1 MTYGIYRLLTRLI
14 FIVISPIFLIYSG
27 ITGKHRAGLRQRLGC
42 YNNITPPP
50 AGTPV
55 IWLHGASV
63 GEVMAARI
71 LATKIKKEFPVTAL
85 ILSTVTEQGLK
96 IARKQFGEMANC
108 ILAPLDLPGGVA
120 RAVETIRPDIYI
132 CLETE
137 LWPNLLTRL
146 QNDPTRLFLLNGR
159 LSERSSRRYRWVKG
173 FSKKVLGGFDTIATI
188 TKGDKDRF
196 ISLGADENK
205 IIVTGNSKYDLP
217 EPPSPTASRT
227 NWRQRL
233 NLDDKQPVLIG
244 GSTHTGEEEM
254 LLEVFHN
261 LKNTLTDLVLIV
273 APRHITRLKEIQTM
287 LATRHT
293 DYDLFSAVK
302 RDGHRRN
309 IIVVDSI
316 GELAE
321 LYAAADVIFCGGSL
335 VPRGGH
341 NIMEAAIWGIPVF
354 YGPCMK
360 DFTDARQLLDGNGGI
375 MVDNHQEL
383 ADKIRELFLDPRL
396 YDKVA
401 SAARLT
407 ARSQQGAA
415 DQQLAP
421 VFDAI
426 RRICSNNATDN

>member
-14 FIVISPIFLIYSG
+14 FTLTCPVFLIYSG
-27 ITGKHRAGLRQRLGC
+27 ITGKHRAGLRQRLGF
-42 YNNITPPP
+42 YSDIKPAP
-50 AGTPV
+50 AGRPV

-63 GEVMAARI
+63 GEVMAAKI
-71 LATKIKKEFPVTAL
+71 LATRIKTEFPDTELV
-85 ILSTVTEQGLK
+85 LSTVTEQGLK
-96 IARKQFGEMANC
+96 IAQKQFGEMANC
-108 ILAPLDLPGGVA
+108 ILAPLDLPGTVA
-120 RAVETIRPDIYI
+120 RAVDTIRPDIYI

-137 LWPNLLTRL
+137 LWPNLLARL
-146 QNDPTRLFLLNGR
+146 QNGHTRLFLLNGR
-159 LSERSSRRYRWVKG
+159 LSERSSRRYRLVKG
-173 FSKKVLGGFDTIATI
+173 FSKKVLASFDTIATI
-188 TKGDKDRF
+188 TRGDKDRF
-196 ISLGADENK
+196 IRLGADKNK
-205 IIVTGNSKYDLP
+205 ITVTGNSKYDLTGP
-217 EPPSPTASRT
+217 VSTAASRA

-233 NLDDKQPVLIG
+233 TLDNKQPVLIA
-244 GSTHTGEEEM
+244 GSTHTDEEEM
-254 LLEVFHN
+254 LLEVFHD
-261 LKNTLTDLVLIV
+261 LKNTLTDLVLII

-287 LATRHT
+287 LAASHT

-302 RDGHRRN
+302 HAGRQTN

-321 LYAAADVIFCGGSL
+321 LYAVADFIFCGGSL

-375 MVDNHQEL
+375 MVNTHPEL
-383 ADKIRELFLDPRL
+383 ADRIRELFLDPRL
-396 YDKVA
+396 YEKVA

-426 RRICSNNATDN
+426 RRICSNDAADN